1 MLSHWPLIHCKEH
14 AAKQTGLAQ
23 LAAQEQVARDVE
35 GRTAQLA
42 FVRIDNP
49 ELPTAV
55 HIVFSVLVTRGS
67 GEIPPGR

>member
-1 MLSHWPLIHCKEH
+1 MQQCTGDALDEH
-14 AAKQTGLAQ
+14 ALAG
-23 LAAQEQVARDVE
+23 AVVAQDPGEI
-35 GRTAQLA
+35 GRSAAQLA
-42 FVRIDNP
+42 FARIDNP